1 MLPEMHDAM
10 RRALTTLIAVT
21 GVLAICTC
29 QTRAQSAN
37 AAVTGGAREIARH
50 GAWVVMA
57 AADAASRICFATTQ
71 PKSSVP
77 ADARREPPYIY
88 ISAWPRDG
96 VRAEVSVAGGVA
108 YRSGSSVTLTIGQ
121 NNFVLF
127 TAGDRAFVADPT
139 TELKLID
146 AMRKGSSMLVK
157 SVYDSG
163 ALVTDTYSLA
173 GLTPTLAA
181 INQACGAP

>member
-1 MLPEMHDAM
+1 M
-10 RRALTTLIAVT
+10 TTLLAVT
-21 GVLAICTC
+21 LMLAPCAG
-29 QTRAQSAN
+29 RASAQ
-37 AAVTGGAREIARH
+37 AANGAANGGAREIARH

-57 AADAASRICFATTQ
+57 AADAAQRICFATTQ
-71 PKSSVP
+71 PKSSQP
-77 ADARREPPYIY
+77 ADTRREQPYVY

-96 VRAEVSVAGGVA
+96 VRAEVSIVGGVA
-108 YRSGSSVTLTIGQ
+108 YRSGSSVTLTIGT

-146 AMRKGSSMLVK
+146 AMKKGSSMLVK
-157 SVYDSG
+157 SVYDTG
-163 ALVTDTYSLA
+163 APVTDSYSLA

-181 INQACGAP
+181 FRQACGAP